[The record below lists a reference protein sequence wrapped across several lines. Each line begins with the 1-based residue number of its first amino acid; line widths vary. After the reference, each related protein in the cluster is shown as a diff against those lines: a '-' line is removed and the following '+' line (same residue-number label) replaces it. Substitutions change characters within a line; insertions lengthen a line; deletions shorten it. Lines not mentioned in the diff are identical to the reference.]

1 MYPQVATQANTLAVT
16 TLRNATALNSSVHDL
31 ASQVGS
37 TQATVEALERQAD
50 ADSAAITNASSTA
63 REAIAAGSEI
73 QERIV
78 ELQANLSELS
88 RELNAST
95 LLSPERLQAVNATVI
110 SLEAEESESKRIVDG
125 LQMQIE
131 QLQVL
136 CGSASYAL

>member
-1 MYPQVATQANTLAVT
+1 MYPQVATRANTLAVT
-16 TLRNATALNSSVHDL
+16 TLSNATALNSSVHDL

-136 CGSASYAL
+136 CGSASCTL

>member
-1 MYPQVATQANTLAVT
+1 MCPQVATQANTLAAT
-16 TLRNATALNSSVHDL
+16 TLSNATALNSSVHDL
-31 ASQVGS
+31 ASQVDS
-37 TQATVEALERQAD
+37 TQATVEALEQQAD
-50 ADSAAITNASSTA
+50 ADSAAIADASSTA

-88 RELNAST
+88 QELNVSS

-110 SLEAEESESKRIVDG
+110 GLEEEERESKRIVDG

-136 CGSASYAL
+136 CVIHHL